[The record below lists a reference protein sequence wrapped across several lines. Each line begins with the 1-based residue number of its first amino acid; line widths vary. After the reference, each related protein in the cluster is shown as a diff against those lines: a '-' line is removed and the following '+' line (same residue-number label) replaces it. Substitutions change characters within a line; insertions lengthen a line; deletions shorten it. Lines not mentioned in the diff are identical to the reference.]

1 MLPTCCLRSPVRSGQ
16 RKLVAIAKWHEKLL
30 KRWLDGDIRGLWAEC
45 KEKTNRHRHK
55 TPKQDILKRN
65 LERAILMAKEGNL
78 GKAVKC
84 LQSLGMAENNERT
97 LDQLIEKHPTGKAV
111 TDKQLLPMN
120 TALKA
125 TSESVLREIASFAA
139 GSYPGRSSLRFEHLQ
154 EAFNCSV
161 PLVAQNCL
169 DSFSS
174 VVNIF
179 LSGTAASAASKH
191 ICGANLIALKK
202 NGDAIRP
209 IAVGE
214 IIRRIVSKVAC
225 SSVLSDASKLL
236 VPHQVGVGVPAACE
250 SVIHSVR
257 DFIKANDHRSDM
269 AMLKI
274 DFTNAFNL
282 VDRQTFI
289 NEVKVKF
296 PSIYNWVVYCYGD
309 ESLLDYNGFTIQSSC
324 GVQQGDPIGPLL
336 FALALNTLVA
346 KINASCSLSIHIWYF
361 DDGTLVGCKA
371 DLLKALNILSTEGK
385 QYGFEVN
392 FEKCEL
398 FWPSDTDLSEFPCE
412 IKRIP
417 TAGVELLGSHIGCPE
432 SQEQFLQKKTLEII
446 AVLELLPELNESQI
460 EFAILKNCL
469 GVCKINHLLRS
480 LPPIPSLSIQIFDQH
495 QRVCLERIVSRPL
508 NDLQWQL
515 ALLPT
520 IKGGL
525 GLRCASNTQLPA
537 YLASRIAT
545 WHNVA
550 AITGPLLNIRQSQD
564 LKNATDKFLE
574 QVPEFDLEEHWGVER
589 GLQKRFSN
597 YIINQQVGS
606 FFDQSDSLTRA
617 NTLSFT
623 LPHATDYL
631 FAKPSRNLG
640 LKFTNSEF
648 RITLC
653 RQLRVQI
660 FDKTLTCIACNTSLM
675 DSFGDHALSCSSSR
689 DRIARH
695 NDTRD
700 LVFHACRSA
709 GLSPVLE
716 AKGLSATS
724 RRRPGD
730 VFIPNWKHGSPA
742 AVDVTLTC
750 PLQSTVIN
758 KAAEEVGYACKLAE
772 ERKFAASAELCQ
784 QSGLDFIP
792 LALETSGGFGSCA
805 TSFLTVLAE
814 RCADNN
820 MRDRVIEKRQLFQ
833 RINVAVHRSNANMIL
848 SRIPIREPEPLN
860 LRFSWEKPLPTT
872 SKRLRDEV
880 SEEGPPAKTP
890 LCFVEELQDNNAAS
904 FNFPVVG
911 HHHSSVSPQPSL
923 D

>member
-1 MLPTCCLRSPVRSGQ
+1 M
-16 RKLVAIAKWHEKLL
+16 
-30 KRWLDGDIRGLWAEC
+30 
-45 KEKTNRHRHK
+45 
-55 TPKQDILKRN
+55 
-65 LERAILMAKEGNL
+65 
-78 GKAVKC
+78 
-84 LQSLGMAENNERT
+84 
-97 LDQLIEKHPTGKAV
+97 
-111 TDKQLLPMN
+111 
-120 TALKA
+120 
-125 TSESVLREIASFAA
+125 
-139 GSYPGRSSLRFEHLQ
+139 
-154 EAFNCSV
+154 
-161 PLVAQNCL
+161 
-169 DSFSS
+169 
-174 VVNIF
+174 
-179 LSGTAASAASKH
+179 
-191 ICGANLIALKK
+191 IAL
-202 NGDAIRP
+202 
-209 IAVGE
+209 
-214 IIRRIVSKVAC
+214 
-225 SSVLSDASKLL
+225 
-236 VPHQVGVGVPAACE
+236 
-250 SVIHSVR
+250 
-257 DFIKANDHRSDM
+257 
-269 AMLKI
+269 
-274 DFTNAFNL
+274 
-282 VDRQTFI
+282 
-289 NEVKVKF
+289 
-296 PSIYNWVVYCYGD
+296 
-309 ESLLDYNGFTIQSSC
+309 
-324 GVQQGDPIGPLL
+324 
-336 FALALNTLVA
+336 
-346 KINASCSLSIHIWYF
+346 
-361 DDGTLVGCKA
+361 
-371 DLLKALNILSTEGK
+371 
-385 QYGFEVN
+385 
-392 FEKCEL
+392 
-398 FWPSDTDLSEFPCE
+398 
-412 IKRIP
+412 
-417 TAGVELLGSHIGCPE
+417 
-432 SQEQFLQKKTLEII
+432 LEI
-446 AVLELLPELNESQI
+446 LPELNEAQI

-508 NDLQWQL
+508 TDLQWQL

-550 AITGPLLNIRQSQD
+550 AITGPLLNIRESQD

-589 GLQKRFSN
+589 GLQKRFSS
-597 YIINQQVGS
+597 YIIKQQVGS
-606 FFDQSDSLTRA
+606 FFEQSDSLTRA

-880 SEEGPPAKTP
+880 SEEGPLAKTP
-890 LCFVEELQDNNAAS
+890 LCFVEELQDNNAS
-904 FNFPVVG
+904 FNFPQVG
-911 HHHSSVSPQPSL
+911 QDHSSVSPQPSANTL
-923 D
+923 VQSSHPSGNTARGNPSSGAALTITAASSLSPAGHSQVSVALSASTHPSSNPLAASKRVTPVRYSQEDPNINGNVSHSTMQPFSLKHSSLISNNVSQLSGIVASSVSAGYPLYLAPPSQFSPSSAAGGANNNSAAGAILLKDSHSPSEAHDLLCVNGSGLS